1 MKKVLV
7 LSVIAM
13 AIISVGCRKEYTI
26 SVKTN
31 NIEWGVVSGSGVYA
45 KGEEVI
51 ISAKPLSGCQF
62 LMWEDGNFDLN
73 RTIIVRDNATYTAIF
88 RQEGPSQTDLEI
100 HTGIACIDA
109 LANDM
114 IKVQGGTF
122 LMGAAE
128 NDTDARSD
136 EKPQHSVT
144 LSDYYICKY
153 EVTQELWQ
161 AVMDSTSNCNI
172 GWTEDNGLGEEYPA
186 YEVDWN
192 DCISFIQR
200 LNAITGLK
208 FRLPTEAEWE
218 YAARGGRN
226 SKGYMYAGGN
236 VIADVAWYGYNSDN
250 KSHEVMQKKANELG
264 LYDMTGNV
272 FEWCSDWYADDYY
285 SHSEAVNP
293 KGPSG
298 GSYRVCRGG
307 CMHFSTVGC
316 RLSYRYSDYPD
327 CRARNT
333 GFRLALSAEK

>member
-7 LSVIAM
+7 LAVIAM
-13 AIISVGCRKEYTI
+13 AIISIGCRKEYTI

-45 KGEEVI
+45 KGEEII

-88 RQEGPSQTDLEI
+88 RQEGPSQTDLDI

-109 LANDM
+109 LAKDM
-114 IKVQGGTF
+114 IMVQGGTF
-122 LMGAAE
+122 LMGAAM
-128 NDTDARSD
+128 NDTDAYSY
-136 EKPQHSVT
+136 EKPRHSVT

-186 YEVDWN
+186 YGVDWN

-208 FRLPTEAEWE
+208 FRLPTESEWE

-236 VIADVAWYGYNSDN
+236 VIADVAWYGYNSDD

-272 FEWCSDWYADDYY
+272 FEWCSDWYADEYY
-285 SHSEAVNP
+285 SHSEAMNP
-293 KGPSG
+293 QGPSG
-298 GSYRVCRGG
+298 GSYRVYRGG
-307 CMHFSTVGC
+307 CMHYSARGC
-316 RLSYRYSDYPD
+316 RLSCRYCDYPD
-327 CRARNT
+327 SRARDT